1 MESEDGGGSG
11 VKLDSSIDGM
21 PAVSRILRNTKFI
34 LQKVFV
40 TKRGMIGLHHVI
52 KTVSSSITIVT
63 KSYDLS
69 G

>member
-1 MESEDGGGSG
+1 M
-11 VKLDSSIDGM
+11 KLDSSIDGV

-40 TKRGMIGLHHVI
+40 TKRDMMGLHHAI

-63 KSYDLS
+63 KNYDLS